1 MLVST
6 THRIAEGRERTALW
20 ALLAL
25 WTLGF
30 AAVALRAVLQWRA
43 VSAGDVQAISQ
54 PALGATALALLLSAW
69 VLALVLTVR
78 LRRWVWLVACA
89 ILPVAIPAFAVVEL
103 IEPKPRR
110 TDARRQAEF
119 ESAMAA
125 ARAEQEAQQSQGGT

>member
-1 MLVST
+1 MLVSKT
-6 THRIAEGRERTALW
+6 RRIAEGRERSALW

-43 VSAGDVQAISQ
+43 VSVGDVQAISQ
-54 PALGATALALLLSAW
+54 PALGAAALTLLLAAW
-69 VLALVLTVR
+69 VLALVLTAR

-103 IEPKPRR
+103 AEPQRRR
-110 TDARRQAEF
+110 TDPRRQAEF
-119 ESAMAA
+119 EAAMAA
-125 ARAEQEAQQSQGGT
+125 ALADQEAEQSQRRR